1 MSLKSL
7 LRKPFRYA
15 FWNASLVIIGINL
28 AVFLLSV
35 LNPYV
40 NYYLSM
46 NPLLVLYKGMVWQVF
61 TYQFAHADISH
72 LFFNMLGVFMF
83 GMSVERRVGSKEF
96 LLLYLIS
103 GTISGLL
110 SLALYVATG
119 TTGVFLLGASGSLFA
134 LMLAYAVLYPSSI
147 ILIWGVIPVP
157 APLLVLGYAIIEVF
171 YLITASKQ
179 GVAHATHLFGFAA
192 GWTYFL
198 VRFGINPIKVWTK
211 RQ

>member
-7 LRKPFRYA
+7 IRKPFRYA

-192 GWTYFL
+192 GWAYFL